1 MNGPHDDSGNIA
13 GRLARFRRIG
23 RDRGRAS
30 GQGLQDHPGGGRCV
44 VSHRARQ
51 HHRAARRQWRRQDHD
66 HCDDH
71 GAGAADVGARAG
83 AGRIDARAKR
93 RGAGPDEFRKPVCR
107 HADAAHGAAKSHRVR
122 QALRGQE
129 SARAHRGARRRP
141 RLERIPRSSQ
151 WKTVVRAEDAGGACK
166 SADQPARTAAA
177 RRADRIAR
185 SRHRRLDQAAPDRLP
200 QGQQRDHPAGV
211 AQHAGGRAAVRPRHH
226 HEARPHR
233 GRRQPRQD
241 HAALQP
247 RVAGGSVSRRRARPR
262 PGERV
267 VSSLSTFDSHRGIAP
282 HRIGA
287 MILRYWYLLISSW
300 PRLLELVYWPAL
312 QIVTW
317 GFLQT
322 YIAENA
328 GFFARAGGTFIGAI
342 ILWDILFRGQLG
354 FSISFLEEMWAR
366 NLGNLMMSPL
376 KPIEFLIS
384 LMIMSLIRLAIGV
397 IPMTLLA
404 MFFFHFNFYS
414 LGLPLIAF
422 FCNLIFTSWSL
433 GIFVSGLVIRNGLGA
448 ESIVWTLMF
457 GILPLACVYYPV
469 SVLPA
474 WLQVVAWALPPTYVF
489 EGMRALLI
497 DHVFRADLMVGAR
510 SINAVLFIVSFAIF
524 LGLLNSARRA
534 GSLLQSGE

>member
-1 MNGPHDDSGNIA
+1 MTDIT
-13 GRLARFRRIG
+13 
-23 RDRGRAS
+23 
-30 GQGLQDHPGGGRCV
+30 
-44 VSHRARQ
+44 
-51 HHRAARRQWRRQDHD
+51 
-66 HCDDH
+66 
-71 GAGAADVGARAG
+71 AADAG
-83 AGRIDARAKR
+83 
-93 RGAGPDEFRKPVCR
+93 
-107 HADAAHGAAKSHRVR
+107 
-122 QALRGQE
+122 
-129 SARAHRGARRRP
+129 
-141 RLERIPRSSQ
+141 
-151 WKTVVRAEDAGGACK
+151 
-166 SADQPARTAAA
+166 
-177 RRADRIAR
+177 
-185 SRHRRLDQAAPDRLP
+185 
-200 QGQQRDHPAGV
+200 
-211 AQHAGGRAAVRPRHH
+211 
-226 HEARPHR
+226 
-233 GRRQPRQD
+233 
-241 HAALQP
+241 
-247 RVAGGSVSRRRARPR
+247 
-262 PGERV
+262 
-267 VSSLSTFDSHRGIAP
+267 RGIAP

-322 YIAENA
+322 YIAQNA

-404 MFFFHFNFYS
+404 MFFFDFNFYS

-433 GIFVSGLVIRNGLGA
+433 GIFVSGLVLRNGLGA

-469 SVLPA
+469 SVLPH
-474 WLQVVAWALPPTYVF
+474 WLQIIAWTLPPTYVF

-497 DHVFRADLMVGAR
+497 HHAFRADLMVDALL
-510 SINAVLFIVSFAIF
+510 INAALFIVSFAIF
-524 LGLLNSARRA
+524 MALLNSARRA
-534 GSLLQSGE
+534 GSLLGGGE